1 MKDVMNRMEFEE
13 YEDLARHLDDTYE
26 VITEFDEDNDIS
38 IIATYWDAT
47 SIIEELIDL
56 GYSLHTVDLH
66 HPDIKGYADEFI
78 ISIIDYQVW
87 CEPLKRGDRYIDV
100 QSTCIYVMDDCSSK
114 VIPHCRSKYVREVS
128 VTDIN
133 ECDCDDEE
141 CSECCCEK
149 CDNSD
154 ELDKMPD
161 SKSHVEYTKGDDG
174 IVHGFIA
181 DKRDGGSYHSVSYYG
196 TGELDKASVQSL
208 LRELG
213 FQN

>member
-66 HPDIKGYADEFI
+66 HPDIKGYVDEFI

-87 CEPLKRGDRYIDV
+87 CEPLKRGDGYIDV

-128 VTDIN
+128 VADIN
-133 ECDCDDEE
+133 ECDYDDEE

-154 ELDKMPD
+154 ELDKMLD

-196 TGELDKASVQSL
+196 TDELDKAAVQSL
-208 LRELG
+208 LQELG
-213 FQN
+213 F

>member
-56 GYSLHTVDLH
+56 GYSLHTVDIH
-66 HPDIKGYADEFI
+66 HPDIKGYADEFV

-87 CEPLKRGDRYIDV
+87 CEPLKRGDGYIDV

-128 VTDIN
+128 VADIN

-181 DKRDGGSYHSVSYYG
+181 DKRDGESYHSVSYYG

-213 FQN
+213 F

>member
-26 VITEFDEDNDIS
+26 VITGFNEDNDIS

-87 CEPLKRGDRYIDV
+87 CEPLKRGDGYIDV

-128 VTDIN
+128 VADIN

-149 CDNSD
+149 CDNAG

-181 DKRDGGSYHSVSYYG
+181 DKRDDGSYHSVSYYG

-208 LRELG
+208 LQELG
-213 FQN
+213 F

>member
-47 SIIEELIDL
+47 SIIEELINL

-87 CEPLKRGDRYIDV
+87 CEPLKRGDGYIDV
-100 QSTCIYVMDDCSSK
+100 QSTWIYVMDDCSSK

-128 VTDIN
+128 VADIN
-133 ECDCDDEE
+133 KCDYDDEE

-149 CDNSD
+149 CDNAG
-154 ELDKMPD
+154 ELDKMLD
-161 SKSHVEYTKGDDG
+161 SQSHVEYTKGDDG

-208 LRELG
+208 LQELG
-213 FQN
+213 F

>member
-26 VITEFDEDNDIS
+26 VITGFNEDNDIS

-56 GYSLHTVDLH
+56 GYSLHTVDIH

-87 CEPLKRGDRYIDV
+87 CEPLKKGDRYIDV

-128 VTDIN
+128 VADIN

-181 DKRDGGSYHSVSYYG
+181 DKRDGGSCHSVSYYG
-196 TGELDKASVQSL
+196 TDELDKAAVQSL
-208 LRELG
+208 LQELG
-213 FQN
+213 F

>member
-66 HPDIKGYADEFI
+66 HPDIKGYADEFV

-87 CEPLKRGDRYIDV
+87 CEPLKRGDGYIDV

-128 VTDIN
+128 IADIN

-161 SKSHVEYTKGDDG
+161 SKSHVEYRKGDDG

-196 TGELDKASVQSL
+196 TDELDKASVQSL
-208 LRELG
+208 LHELG
-213 FQN
+213 F

>member
-38 IIATYWDAT
+38 IIATYWNAT

-56 GYSLHTVDLH
+56 GYSLHTVDIH
-66 HPDIKGYADEFI
+66 HPDIKGYADEFV

-87 CEPLKRGDRYIDV
+87 CEPLKRCDGYIDV

-128 VTDIN
+128 VADIN

-196 TGELDKASVQSL
+196 TDELDKASVQSL
-208 LRELG
+208 LQELG
-213 FQN
+213 F

>member
-47 SIIEELIDL
+47 SIIEELINL

-87 CEPLKRGDRYIDV
+87 CEPLKRCDGYIDV

-128 VTDIN
+128 VADIN

-196 TGELDKASVQSL
+196 TDELDKASIQSL
-208 LRELG
+208 LHELG
-213 FQN
+213 F

>member
-87 CEPLKRGDRYIDV
+87 CEPLKRGDRYVDV

-114 VIPHCRSKYVREVS
+114 VIPHCRSKYIREVS
-128 VTDIN
+128 VADIN

-154 ELDKMPD
+154 ALDKMPD
-161 SKSHVEYTKGDDG
+161 SKSHVEYTKDDDG

-196 TGELDKASVQSL
+196 TDELDKASVQSL
-208 LRELG
+208 LQELG
-213 FQN
+213 F

>member
-56 GYSLHTVDLH
+56 GYSLHTVDIH

-87 CEPLKRGDRYIDV
+87 CEPLKRGDGYIDV

-114 VIPHCRSKYVREVS
+114 VIPHCRSKYIREVS
-128 VTDIN
+128 VADIN

-196 TGELDKASVQSL
+196 TDELDKASVQSL
-208 LRELG
+208 LHELG

>member
-1 MKDVMNRMEFEE
+1 M
-13 YEDLARHLDDTYE
+13 
-26 VITEFDEDNDIS
+26 
-38 IIATYWDAT
+38 
-47 SIIEELIDL
+47 
-56 GYSLHTVDLH
+56 HTVDIH
-66 HPDIKGYADEFI
+66 HPDIKGYADEFV

-87 CEPLKRGDRYIDV
+87 CEPLKRGDGYIDV

-114 VIPHCRSKYVREVS
+114 VIPHCRSKYIREVS
-128 VTDIN
+128 VADIN
-133 ECDCDDEE
+133 ECDYDDEE

-196 TGELDKASVQSL
+196 TDELDKASVQSL
-208 LRELG
+208 LHELG
-213 FQN
+213 F

>member
-26 VITEFDEDNDIS
+26 VITGFNEDNDIS

-87 CEPLKRGDRYIDV
+87 CEPLKRGDGYIDV

-128 VTDIN
+128 VADIN

-181 DKRDGGSYHSVSYYG
+181 DKRDGESYHSVSYYG

-208 LRELG
+208 LQELG
-213 FQN
+213 F

>member
-26 VITEFDEDNDIS
+26 VITGFNEDNDIS

-87 CEPLKRGDRYIDV
+87 CEPLKRGDGYIDV

-128 VTDIN
+128 VADIN

-174 IVHGFIA
+174 IVRGFIA

-196 TGELDKASVQSL
+196 TDELDKASIQSL
-208 LRELG
+208 LQELG
-213 FQN
+213 F

>member
-26 VITEFDEDNDIS
+26 VITGFNEDNDIS

-56 GYSLHTVDLH
+56 GYSLHTVDIH

-87 CEPLKRGDRYIDV
+87 CEPLKRGDGYIDV

-128 VTDIN
+128 VADIN

-196 TGELDKASVQSL
+196 TDELDKASVQSL
-208 LRELG
+208 LQELG
-213 FQN
+213 F

>member
-26 VITEFDEDNDIS
+26 VITGFNEDNDIS

-56 GYSLHTVDLH
+56 GYSLHTVDIH

-87 CEPLKRGDRYIDV
+87 CEPLKKGDRYIDV

-128 VTDIN
+128 VADIN

-196 TGELDKASVQSL
+196 TDELDKASVQSL
-208 LRELG
+208 LQELG
-213 FQN
+213 F

>member
-26 VITEFDEDNDIS
+26 VITGFNEDNDIS

-56 GYSLHTVDLH
+56 GYSLHTVDIH

-87 CEPLKRGDRYIDV
+87 CEPLKRGDGYIDV

-128 VTDIN
+128 VADIN

-208 LRELG
+208 LQELG
-213 FQN
+213 F

>member
-56 GYSLHTVDLH
+56 GYSLHTVDIH

-87 CEPLKRGDRYIDV
+87 CEPLKRGDGYIDV

-128 VTDIN
+128 VADIN

-181 DKRDGGSYHSVSYYG
+181 DKRDGGSYHSVFYYG
-196 TGELDKASVQSL
+196 TDELDKASVQSL
-208 LRELG
+208 LQELG
-213 FQN
+213 F

>member
-56 GYSLHTVDLH
+56 GYSLHTVDIH
-66 HPDIKGYADEFI
+66 HPDIKGYADEFV

-87 CEPLKRGDRYIDV
+87 CEPLKRGDGYIDV

-128 VTDIN
+128 VADIN

-141 CSECCCEK
+141 YSECCCEK
-149 CDNSD
+149 CDNAG

-161 SKSHVEYTKGDDG
+161 SKTHVEYTEDDDG
-174 IVHGFIA
+174 SVHGFIA
-181 DKRDGGSYHSVSYYG
+181 DKRDGQSYHSVSYYG
-196 TGELDKASVQSL
+196 TSELDKAAIQSL
-208 LRELG
+208 LQELG
-213 FQN
+213 F

>member
-47 SIIEELIDL
+47 SIIEELINL

-87 CEPLKRGDRYIDV
+87 CEPLKRGDIYIDV

-128 VTDIN
+128 VADIN

-149 CDNSD
+149 CDNAG

-196 TGELDKASVQSL
+196 TDELDKAAVQSL
-208 LRELG
+208 LQELG
-213 FQN
+213 F

>member
-38 IIATYWDAT
+38 IIATYWHAT
-47 SIIEELIDL
+47 SIIEELINL

-87 CEPLKRGDRYIDV
+87 CEPLKRGDGYIDV

-128 VTDIN
+128 VADIN
-133 ECDCDDEE
+133 KCDYDDEE

-149 CDNSD
+149 CDNAG

-174 IVHGFIA
+174 TVHGFIA
-181 DKRDGGSYHSVSYYG
+181 DKRDGQSYHSVSYYG
-196 TGELDKASVQSL
+196 TSELDKVAIQSL
-208 LRELG
+208 LQELG
-213 FQN
+213 F

>member
-56 GYSLHTVDLH
+56 GYSLHTVDIH
-66 HPDIKGYADEFI
+66 HPDIKGYADEFV

-87 CEPLKRGDRYIDV
+87 CEPLKRGDGYIDV

-128 VTDIN
+128 VADIN

-141 CSECCCEK
+141 CSERCCEK

-196 TGELDKASVQSL
+196 TDELDKASVQSL

-213 FQN
+213 F

>member
-47 SIIEELIDL
+47 SIIEELINL

-128 VTDIN
+128 VADIN

-149 CDNSD
+149 CDNAG

-196 TGELDKASVQSL
+196 TDELDKASVQSL

-213 FQN
+213 F

>member
-47 SIIEELIDL
+47 SIIEELINL

-87 CEPLKRGDRYIDV
+87 CEPLKRGDGYIDV

-128 VTDIN
+128 VADIN

-181 DKRDGGSYHSVSYYG
+181 DKRDGESYHSVSYYG